1 MGLGTSMLFNR
12 IFSLIYVIIIIL
24 VVAWS
29 LKWVITSV
37 GSLDTHSHCVGETV
51 EK

>member
-1 MGLGTSMLFNR
+1 MGLGISILVNR

-29 LKWVITSV
+29 LKWVLESV
-37 GSLDTHSHCVGETV
+37 DIHYGHTHCSGETV
-51 EK
+51 KK